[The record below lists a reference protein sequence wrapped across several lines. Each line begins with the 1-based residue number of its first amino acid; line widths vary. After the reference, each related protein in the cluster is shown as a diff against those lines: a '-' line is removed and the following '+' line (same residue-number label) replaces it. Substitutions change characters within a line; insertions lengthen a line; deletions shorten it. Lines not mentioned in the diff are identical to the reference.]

1 MTNITTINIITAVS
15 KYIFILLGA
24 VFCLHGFLGH
34 VFYKKRRAQ
43 GKLRKGIVQIIIV
56 LFMTVLGNI
65 VLFLNRQDFLF
76 IVFLFMEI
84 FYFFFLLNI
93 FPMIYRKCNRIL
105 LNDMAF
111 LMCVGM
117 IMLARLDTDKL
128 IRQYVLIWAGTIIL
142 LLVPIVVEKL
152 HFLIKLDVLYCIAGI
167 VLLGFVFV
175 MGNTVYG
182 ANLSI
187 NIGSFSLQPSEFV
200 KIGLILIL
208 ANFLSRNRDKINEP
222 KTLGMTA
229 LICVLPV
236 GMVYLQPNLSTT
248 IVICFMILCMVY
260 VAGISYKWIAGAV
273 AVGVPGFAALIYL
286 SLQGFIPFLQK
297 YQAQRIMGK
306 IFHSSSEFTDLNRQQ
321 DNSMMAI
328 GSGQLRGKG
337 LFNNTLSSVK
347 NGNFL
352 SEEQTDF
359 IFAVIGEELG
369 FVGGVAV
376 IALYALLVYEC
387 LWIAA
392 RAKDTAGRLIASGM
406 AALLAFQSF
415 ANIAV
420 ATGIFPNTGLPLP
433 FISSGLSSLLS
444 MFIGMGV
451 VLNVGLQRNNVTVQ

>member
-1 MTNITTINIITAVS
+1 MIFDYQLRNYKFRILIYMILLSVLGILAVGSASNQDNSSVIKQIVGVLLSLTVCVVLSLIDYHRYFRFTTII
-15 KYIFILLGA
+15 YIVCTG
-24 VFCLHGFLGH
+24 
-34 VFYKKRRAQ
+34 
-43 GKLRKGIVQIIIV
+43 
-56 LFMTVLGNI
+56 
-65 VLFLNRQDFLF
+65 
-76 IVFLFMEI
+76 
-84 FYFFFLLNI
+84 
-93 FPMIYRKCNRIL
+93 
-105 LNDMAF
+105 
-111 LMCVGM
+111 
-117 IMLARLDTDKL
+117 MLA
-128 IRQYVLIWAGTIIL
+128 A
-142 LLVPIVVEKL
+142 
-152 HFLIKLDVLYCIAGI
+152 
-167 VLLGFVFV
+167 VLLFGR
-175 MGNTVYG
+175 TTKG
-182 ANLSI
+182 ATRWLR
-187 NIGSFSLQPSEFV
+187 IGGIQIQPSEFV
-200 KIGLILIL
+200 KIGLIIIL
-208 ANFLSRNRDKINEP
+208 ASFLSRNQEKISEP

-229 LICVLPV
+229 LICALPV

-248 IVICFMILCMVY
+248 IVICFMILCMIY
-260 VAGISYKWIAGAV
+260 IAGISYKWIAGAV
-273 AVGVPGFAALIYL
+273 AVGIPSFAVLIYL
-286 SLQGFIPFLQK
+286 SLKGLIPFLQK

-369 FVGGVAV
+369 FIGSVVI

-387 LWIAA
+387 LSIAA
-392 RAKDTAGRLIASGM
+392 RARDTAGRLIATGM

-444 MFIGMGV
+444 MFIGMGI
-451 VLNVGLQRNNVTVQ
+451 VLNVGLQRNNVNVQ

>member
-1 MTNITTINIITAVS
+1 MYKILKAEKLAEKIFLMDVEAPRVARSCQPGEFVIVKMDEKGERIPLTICDFDREKGTVTIVFQIV
-15 KYIFILLGA
+15 GA
-24 VFCLHGFLGH
+24 STLKMSELQAGDAF
-34 VFYKKRRAQ
+34 
-43 GKLRKGIVQIIIV
+43 
-56 LFMTVLGNI
+56 
-65 VLFLNRQDFLF
+65 QDF
-76 IVFLFMEI
+76 
-84 FYFFFLLNI
+84 
-93 FPMIYRKCNRIL
+93 
-105 LNDMAF
+105 
-111 LMCVGM
+111 VG
-117 IMLARLDTDKL
+117 
-128 IRQYVLIWAGTIIL
+128 
-142 LLVPIVVEKL
+142 P
-152 HFLIKLDVLYCIAGI
+152 
-167 VLLGFVFV
+167 LG
-175 MGNTVYG
+175 
-182 ANLSI
+182 
-187 NIGSFSLQPSEFV
+187 QPSEFV

-229 LICVLPV
+229 LICALPV

>member
-1 MTNITTINIITAVS
+1 M
-15 KYIFILLGA
+15 ILLS
-24 VFCLHGFLGH
+24 VLGIL
-34 VFYKKRRAQ
+34 VVGSASNQDRSSVIK
-43 GKLRKGIVQIIIV
+43 QIIGVVVSLIICLV
-56 LFMTVLGNI
+56 LSLI
-65 VLFLNRQDFLF
+65 DYHQ
-76 IVFLFMEI
+76 
-84 FYFFFLLNI
+84 YFRFTTL
-93 FPMIYRKCNRIL
+93 IYVVC
-105 LNDMAF
+105 A
-111 LMCVGM
+111 G
-117 IMLARLDTDKL
+117 MLA
-128 IRQYVLIWAGTIIL
+128 A
-142 LLVPIVVEKL
+142 
-152 HFLIKLDVLYCIAGI
+152 
-167 VLLGFVFV
+167 VLLFGR
-175 MGNTVYG
+175 TTKG
-182 ANLSI
+182 ATRWLR
-187 NIGSFSLQPSEFV
+187 IGGIQIQPSEFV

-208 ANFLSRNRDKINEP
+208 ANFLSRNREKINEP

-248 IVICFMILCMVY
+248 IVICFMILCMIY
-260 VAGISYKWIAGAV
+260 VAGISYKWIAGA
-273 AVGVPGFAALIYL
+273 
-286 SLQGFIPFLQK
+286 
-297 YQAQRIMGK
+297 
-306 IFHSSSEFTDLNRQQ
+306 
-321 DNSMMAI
+321 MAI